1 MDSVQINTQL
11 LRKVCLLGYGL
22 GASTRNDCFY
32 RARKKK
38 KREGEKK
45 EEEKKPANR
54 KYQNNIFVVSLRI
67 DLPADL
73 ATNDLFPS
81 SSVHIS
87 PGSVTGIR
95 PTHEET

>member
-1 MDSVQINTQL
+1 MQL
-11 LRKVCLLGYGL
+11 LGKVCLLGYGFS
-22 GASTRNDCFY
+22 ASTRTFQ
-32 RARKKK
+32 RLLLQSEEEKE
-38 KREGEKK
+38 REERG
-45 EEEKKPANR
+45 EKKPANR
-54 KYQNNIFVVSLRI
+54 KYQNNIFVVSLCI

>member
-1 MDSVQINTQL
+1 MQL
-11 LRKVCLLGYGL
+11 LGKVRLLGYGFS
-22 GASTRNDCFY
+22 ASTRTFQ
-32 RARKKK
+32 RLLLQS
-38 KREGEKK
+38 
-45 EEEKKPANR
+45 EEEKERERRKRRKKPANR
-54 KYQNNIFVVSLRI
+54 KYQNNIFVVSLCI